1 MEGSQETSQAPPAS
15 HNQLGGQIPLTAP
28 KVPTSLGADF
38 VRKGSSLYH
47 LFLGKKFQ
55 AHRLVGLLFLV
66 EFFAASWYYAFDYKF
81 FLTTPLVW
89 SVGFT
94 GWAQSI
100 TAAFTFT
107 FMPNIEDPGFIAMS
121 DKAPLS
127 YRFILENSFFS
138 MLLAF
143 QYFYMTDGF
152 YETIQWAWPVE
163 VAFVFLPY
171 YFRPL
176 WPTTRLRTALAN
188 NKNKSAKNRA
198 FMIASTYVVKV
209 FYSFAKH
216 YIGFFLNYIRF
227 LGRVTPQDQ
236 HTIYGILITS
246 SYMTTIAIFIH
257 TLKFKGWIGPKTAAI
272 TYESAYLVTAYLY
285 FKFAWTIYANLDLAL
300 VCFIGLVLNFG
311 PKPIWHAYQALMLL
325 VIMTMRDTSTG
336 LYDLPASLVAEGAPL
351 MRLASAFPEATFAG
365 FGGLHSK

>member
-1 MEGSQETSQAPPAS
+1 MEGSTQEQSQTQSAPQTQSSSPPSAAKTQPS
-15 HNQLGGQIPLTAP
+15 FA
-28 KVPTSLGADF
+28 ADA
-38 VRKGSSLYH
+38 VKKSKSLYL
-47 LFLGKKFQ
+47 LFFGKKFQ
-55 AHRLVGLLFLV
+55 AHRLVGLFFLI
-66 EFFAASWYYAFDYKF
+66 EFVAACWYYGTDYKY

-143 QYFYMTDGF
+143 QYFYMTDGW
-152 YETIQWAWPVE
+152 YETIQWAWPIEIV
-163 VAFVFLPY
+163 FVFLPY

-188 NKNKSAKNRA
+188 NKNKSDKNRA
-198 FMIASTYVVKV
+198 FMVASTYVVKV

-227 LGRVTPQDQ
+227 LGRVTPEDQ

-272 TYESAYLVTAYLY
+272 TYESAYLVTAYFYL
-285 FKFAWTIYANLDLAL
+285 KFAQTILANLDLAL
-300 VCFIGLVLNFG
+300 LCFIGLALNFG
-311 PKPIWHAYQALMLL
+311 PKPVWHGYQALMLL
-325 VIMTMRDTSTG
+325 VISTMRATSTG
-336 LYDLPASLVAEGAPL
+336 LHDLPSSLIAEGAPL
-351 MRLASAFPEATFAG
+351 NLNISDVMAG
-365 FGGLHSK
+365 FSSK

>member
-1 MEGSQETSQAPPAS
+1 
-15 HNQLGGQIPLTAP
+15 
-28 KVPTSLGADF
+28 
-38 VRKGSSLYH
+38 
-47 LFLGKKFQ
+47 
-55 AHRLVGLLFLV
+55 
-66 EFFAASWYYAFDYKF
+66 
-81 FLTTPLVW
+81 
-89 SVGFT
+89 
-94 GWAQSI
+94 
-100 TAAFTFT
+100 
-107 FMPNIEDPGFIAMS
+107 MS

-143 QYFYMTDGF
+143 QYFYMTNGF
-152 YETIQWAWPVE
+152 YEFIQWAWPIE
-163 VAFVFLPY
+163 IIFVFLPY

-198 FMIASTYVVKV
+198 FMIASTYIVKV

-216 YIGFFLNYIRF
+216 YIGFFLNYIRY
-227 LGRVTPQDQ
+227 LGRVTPEDQ
-236 HTIYGILITS
+236 HVIYGILITS

-285 FKFAWTIYANLDLAL
+285 LKFLPTIGANLDLAL

-311 PKPIWHAYQALMLL
+311 PKSIWHGYQALVLL
-325 VIMTMRDTSTG
+325 VITTMRATGTG
-336 LYDLPASLVAEGAPL
+336 LHDLPSSLLSEGAPL
-351 MRLASAFPEATFAG
+351 ATLGSFI
-365 FGGLHSK
+365 SNSTMVT